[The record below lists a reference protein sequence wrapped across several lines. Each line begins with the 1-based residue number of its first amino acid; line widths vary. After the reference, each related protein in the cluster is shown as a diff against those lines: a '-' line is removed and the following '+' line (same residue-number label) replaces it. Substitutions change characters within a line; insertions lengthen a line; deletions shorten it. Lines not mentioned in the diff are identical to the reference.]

1 MKYFFINLI
10 LNIFFVLPD
19 WFLERFFPKKGA
31 FIRNKHLDRQSRI
44 FLKLIGIF
52 GYKPNVDNFNNEER
66 INSNKARMSLNLNKK
81 PPNKFSF
88 KDVILAGG
96 SDIIVREYIPDSLA
110 SDKVMLYFHGGGY
123 ALGSIETH
131 HNFVA
136 SMSVMLGIKIYSLEY
151 SLSPENKYPRALEDS
166 KQAYRYILDK
176 GVSSN
181 KVLLCGDSAGAHL
194 AASLNFDLTESDLPM
209 PSAQIL
215 IYPMISPTLQ
225 FESMELYKDNFLLTK
240 SSMEWF
246 WNQLRSNNN
255 DDLDPRFDLL
265 KQRGFD
271 CNETPTLMITAGFDP
286 LCDEGNDYAKLLEK
300 NGNNISRLHFSDL
313 FHGFVNLTNIRKAEQ
328 GTLEIISRIK
338 AYL

>member
-1 MKYFFINLI
+1 MLG
-10 LNIFFVLPD
+10 V
-19 WFLERFFPKKGA
+19 
-31 FIRNKHLDRQSRI
+31 
-44 FLKLIGIF
+44 
-52 GYKPNVDNFNNEER
+52 
-66 INSNKARMSLNLNKK
+66 
-81 PPNKFSF
+81 
-88 KDVILAGG
+88 
-96 SDIIVREYIPDSLA
+96 DIIVREYIPDSLA

-151 SLSPENKYPRALEDS
+151 SLSPENKFPRALEDS

-215 IYPMISPTLQ
+215 IYPMISPTLK

-271 CNETPTLMITAGFDP
+271 CNKTPTLIITAGFDP

-300 NGNNISRLHFSDL
+300 NGNNISRLHFSNL